1 MTNEFDFTT
10 LNDYDKTQFEIEGK
24 KLIKFIGDYTRI
36 KIPDGVTE
44 VMARAFE
51 GKDITELHI
60 PDSVKRVALSAFKG
74 CDKIKKVE
82 MPLCLAKDIETLTKF
97 FGENVA
103 KIDFAFDLGSPIDF
117 DTLSKIQQEL
127 GKIHIEEDKKGGID
141 LDIDFEKEDPILKEV
156 IKRITETR
164 MASASTIQRRFKVGY
179 ARASEIIDF
188 LESKNIIGPQEGA
201 KPREVYITADMYRS
215 KFNEEPVSEAE
226 VEEETKPDTSD
237 IGFDKQ
243 PDLLKE
249 ALRIF
254 IKTGVVGFGT
264 LQRKLRLGYNRAMK
278 FLTFFEEQKFVSTD
292 LGGGR
297 RNVLITKEDFEKL
310 FNETVELTFKLKS
323 KHFEQVCA
331 GQKTAELRIENDI
344 LLPLELNDIIYFV
357 CGNKKITAK
366 VIGWSRESDL
376 KNYSQE
382 TLDKA
387 GYVGMS
393 EQEIVGELNKY
404 FTKKEM
410 EFCKYVA
417 IFFEVVR

>member
-1 MTNEFDFTT
+1 MTTEFDFTT
-10 LNDYDKTQFEIEGK
+10 LENYDKTQFEIEGK
-24 KLIKFIGDYTRI
+24 KLIKFIGNYTRI

-44 VMARAFE
+44 VMAKAFE
-51 GKDITELHI
+51 DKDITELHI
-60 PDSVKRVALSAFKG
+60 PVSVKRVALSAFRG

-82 MPLCLAKDIETLTKF
+82 MPLCLARDIETLTKL

-117 DTLSKIQQEL
+117 DMLSKIQQEL
-127 GKIHIEEDKKGGID
+127 GKIHIDVKEDKKEGID
-141 LDIDFEKEDPILKEV
+141 LDIDFEKEDPILKDV

-201 KPREVYITADMYRS
+201 KPREVYITADMYRA

-226 VEEETKPDTSD
+226 EEEETKPDTSD

-243 PDLLKE
+243 PELLKA
-249 ALRIF
+249 ALRIL
-254 IKTGVVGFGT
+254 IKSGT
-264 LQRKLRLGYNRAMK
+264 ASCSMLQRRLSLGYNRAMK
-278 FLTFFEEQKFVSTD
+278 ILTFFEEQKFVSHD

-297 RNVLITKEDFEKL
+297 RDVLITEEDFEKL
-310 FNETVELTFKLKS
+310 FNETVELTFRLKS

-331 GQKTAELRIENDI
+331 GQKTAELRIENNI
-344 LLPLELNDIIYFV
+344 LLPLELNDTIYFV
-357 CGNKKITAK
+357 CGNKKVTAK
-366 VIGWSRESDL
+366 VTGWSRESDL

-393 EQEIVGELNKY
+393 EQQMIKQ
-404 FTKKEM
+404 KSS
-410 EFCKYVA
+410 CSQ
-417 IFFEVVR
+417 